1 METDNISQF
10 IKYVPMLNNT
20 NSLNYAEV
28 LANVLHD
35 CLHQIPLEDFFNFI
49 LTLVASEKKDQ
60 FDESYFI
67 TLKLDSLKLCHLI
80 LQSFRLPIVIGGSFS
95 EYSIHNFQLL
105 SIDFDQIVRTFLAIK
120 IILDAIMIIPDKLIE
135 NSISRTSVYKAY
147 YIIWHKHIHSHTSFR
162 NRLEQKHPAISIS
175 RFGKLM
181 KLIYPEITRKRLG
194 RRGES
199 TSHYV
204 GVQWNE
210 KIIDA
215 DTKRLIDFTLP
226 NLEIYFENSGLEER
240 ENYHVENRTEESHL
254 HKVDYIETVSQKPII
269 KLLRL
274 TTKKPLYSFVNLKS
288 SLLTSDCFPCS
299 WNTEFPQQ
307 SKWSKETMQKSVET
321 LKEMNVDIEPLI
333 KTFDIDMFY
342 QESNVS
348 FFDDVVQIIH
358 LLFDRGLSGEAYLH
372 LYLVVTLLIFPATL
386 SPEKEGSNIVQ
397 IRLCKYLDIFLA
409 RLESEFIGLP
419 LSDFCNLMCFSNIMK
434 EMSNLNRLLVIRI
447 NTNLTK
453 QVVKVMVDDVQS
465 FTVDN
470 QPKMNEIIYT
480 AVIRGVNAF
489 NWGGF
494 DSDLKDNPEFQ
505 STIKNLVEQFLKLC
519 ISMADDVASIP
530 ESMDN
535 EDFQNTTYNLCFRIF
550 KIFVKNFLE
559 IFLSDTSMLL
569 PVRLISFI
577 FMDMSNDIHNLSF
590 NEFSERDHDVS
601 KKSFK
606 NWWMF
611 SAIVQTFIAILAEVT
626 ALSAHLD

>member
-419 LSDFCNLMCFSNIMK
+419 LSDLCNLMCFLKIMK
-434 EMSNLNRLLVIRI
+434 EMKCLNTLLAIRLKRE
-447 NTNLTK
+447 LTK
-453 QVVKVMVDDVQS
+453 KVVKVIVDDVQS
-465 FTVDN
+465 LTAGN
-470 QPKMNEIIYT
+470 KTKMSEIIHRS
-480 AVIRGVNAF
+480 IIIGLNAF
-489 NWGGF
+489 NGG
-494 DSDLKDNPEFQ
+494 LKDDQELQ
-505 STIKNLVEQFLKLC
+505 STIEKLVERFLQLS
-519 ISMADDVASIP
+519 IAMADDCGSIP
-530 ESMDN
+530 EYMNN
-535 EDFQNTTYNLCFRIF
+535 EDFQNPTYNLCFQIF
-550 KIFVKNFLE
+550 KCFVKNFVE
-559 IFLSDTSMLL
+559 ICMADSTIFLPSRIT
-569 PVRLISFI
+569 SFI
-577 FMDMSNDIHNLSF
+577 FTDMLKELQHLCFTDF
-590 NEFSERDHDVS
+590 AKRDNDVS
-601 KKSFK
+601 KESFK
-606 NWWMF
+606 TWWAC
-611 SAIVQTFIAILAEVT
+611 SVIVQKLISILSEVT
-626 ALSAHLD
+626 ALSLRLG